1 MTGRSGAGRGGRG
14 RGRGRGRQGRRRR
27 SLRRACAGARVRRL
41 AALQQSS
48 SEDARAWGGA
58 PPERLMPRTRGSST
72 PPKPKLPATDNPSRG
87 VPPPQARPAGPRRPR
102 RHTPAHAH
110 QWKQKSRSLRVP
122 GLGTRYG
129 SHASS
134 SATSS
139 SKSTAMAAQGRGR
152 APPDCALLDSCST
165 AAPPATSIRLDFRL
179 SGKKKKDIGAAGAI
193 QSEHPYSII

>member
-1 MTGRSGAGRGGRG
+1 MTGRGGARRPWPWPWPWASGEAAAQSEACVRGRARAKAGSTAAAQQRRCARVGRGAPRAPHATHA
-14 RGRGRGRQGRRRR
+14 RQQHPAQAQAPGNRHP
-27 SLRRACAGARVRRL
+27 LPRRA
-41 AALQQSS
+41 
-48 SEDARAWGGA
+48 
-58 PPERLMPRTRGSST
+58 
-72 PPKPKLPATDNPSRG
+72 
-87 VPPPQARPAGPRRPR
+87 PPQARPAGPRRPR